1 MAEFHQRCF
10 LYFSILCLSV
20 SQLSVQILGT
30 RGSSATNCIH
40 QLVVFTLTL
49 LRLFKQISFLC
60 KKLFL
65 TYVHGFIINE
75 IKQ

>member
-20 SQLSVQILGT
+20 SQILGT

-49 LRLFKQISFLC
+49 LRLLKQISFLC